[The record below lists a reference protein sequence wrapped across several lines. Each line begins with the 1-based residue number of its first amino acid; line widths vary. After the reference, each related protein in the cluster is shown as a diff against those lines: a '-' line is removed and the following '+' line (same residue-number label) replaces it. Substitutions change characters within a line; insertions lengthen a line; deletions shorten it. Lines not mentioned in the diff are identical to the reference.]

1 MVVSVF
7 LCIFAVS
14 KLKSITIM
22 DRTDLIVTINGKE
35 VVMTKDRA
43 CCCRHIWVRVENA
56 TVIHLTENLDK
67 NLNLFVKDGDDIL
80 GNGMSSMGE
89 LMVDYDVLSIEH
101 LKPYLSKFL

>member
-1 MVVSVF
+1 
-7 LCIFAVS
+7 
-14 KLKSITIM
+14 M

-43 CCCRHIWVRVENA
+43 CCCRHIWVIVENE